1 MLLRFAPPRAES
13 SRTKQR
19 LPRDPLIKIRVINP
33 NTGAAMTTSIG
44 VAARAVAAAG
54 TVIEAVQQSFGA
66 ASTEDH
72 HDDV

>member
-1 MLLRFAPPRAES
+1 M
-13 SRTKQR
+13 
-19 LPRDPLIKIRVINP
+19 KIRVINP
-33 NTGAAMTTSIG
+33 NTGAAMTTRLG

-54 TVIEAVQQSFGA
+54 TVIEAVKPSFGA